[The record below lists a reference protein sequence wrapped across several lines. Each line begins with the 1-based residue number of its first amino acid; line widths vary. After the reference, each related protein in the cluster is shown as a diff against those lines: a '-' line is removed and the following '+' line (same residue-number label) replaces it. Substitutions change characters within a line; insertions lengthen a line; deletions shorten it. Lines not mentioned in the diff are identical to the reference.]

1 MSGVHVLLPDPWR
14 RGDARLSQSEEVEAL
29 YIRYIGNHMDGVFEA
44 VISQRTLGVNFPP
57 RYKQGKGF
65 IPVALFATPQK
76 HVIAPRRPNRVL
88 ESLSSEPQAEA

>member
-57 RYKQGKGF
+57 
-65 IPVALFATPQK
+65 PVQTREGLHSSCAIRNSSEACDRASTPQ
-76 HVIAPRRPNRVL
+76 
-88 ESLSSEPQAEA
+88 